1 MSPTEGDT
9 LWRASAT
16 IALLL
21 ASLSVLPEGGDR
33 RGSLVVLEFSRNS
46 DYIVVAAES
55 RQLDRDGKPLD
66 DRGCKIVALGRE
78 TLFFVTGF
86 YRIQSGSGKPWN
98 AIDVAGAV
106 YRESQNHDALKLSEA
121 WGDKAI
127 HWLYPLPRQELEAL
141 TRKTDRI
148 VTGGFINFDGN
159 GIPSVHYQKLG
170 YVRDESNVIMRPGSE
185 SVLPGQVFAS
195 GNGQELVTEFLEAK
209 TKRALDALAPNDVSR
224 LASDDP
230 AVSSNL
236 VRKAIQFAIDY
247 TTGQEKGT
255 LGAPIDIA
263 VLRKNRVIEW
273 VSRKKECYKL
283 DQDQGH

>member
-1 MSPTEGDT
+1 MEGDT
-9 LWRASAT
+9 TLSRASAT
-16 IALLL
+16 IALVLALL
-21 ASLSVLPEGGDR
+21 SLLPERGDR

-46 DYIVVAAES
+46 DYVVAAAES

-66 DRGCKIVALGRE
+66 DRGCKIVALGQE

-86 YRIQSGSGKPWN
+86 YRIQSGSGEPWN
-98 AIDVAGAV
+98 AINVAGAV
-106 YRESQNHDALKLSEA
+106 YRESQNHDALNLSEA
-121 WGDKAI
+121 WGDRSI

-141 TRKTDRI
+141 TQKTDRI
-148 VTGGFINFDGN
+148 VTGGFINFDEN

-170 YVRDESNVIMRPGSE
+170 YVRDESNLIRRPRSE
-185 SVLPGQVFAS
+185 SVLPGQVWAM

-209 TKRALDALAPNDVSR
+209 TKRAINALAPNDVSR

-230 AVSSNL
+230 GISSNL
-236 VRKAIQFAIDY
+236 VRKAIQFAVDY

-255 LGAPIDIA
+255 LGTPIDIA
-263 VLRKNRVIEW
+263 VLRKNRRIEW

>member
-1 MSPTEGDT
+1 MEGDT
-9 LWRASAT
+9 TLSRASAT
-16 IALLL
+16 IALVLALL
-21 ASLSVLPEGGDR
+21 SLLPERGDR

-46 DYIVVAAES
+46 DYVVAAAES

-66 DRGCKIVALGRE
+66 DRGCKIVALGQE

-86 YRIQSGSGKPWN
+86 YRIQSGSGEPWN
-98 AIDVAGAV
+98 AINVAGAV
-106 YRESQNHDALKLSEA
+106 YRESQNHDALNLSEA
-121 WGDKAI
+121 WGDRSI

-141 TRKTDRI
+141 TQKTDRI
-148 VTGGFINFDGN
+148 VTGGFINFDEN

-170 YVRDESNVIMRPGSE
+170 YVRDESNLIRRPGSE
-185 SVLPGQVFAS
+185 SVLPGQVWAM

-209 TKRALDALAPNDVSR
+209 TKRAINALAPNDVSR

-230 AVSSNL
+230 GISSNL
-236 VRKAIQFAIDY
+236 VRKAIQFAVDY

-255 LGAPIDIA
+255 LGTPIDIA
-263 VLRKNRVIEW
+263 VLRKNRRIEW